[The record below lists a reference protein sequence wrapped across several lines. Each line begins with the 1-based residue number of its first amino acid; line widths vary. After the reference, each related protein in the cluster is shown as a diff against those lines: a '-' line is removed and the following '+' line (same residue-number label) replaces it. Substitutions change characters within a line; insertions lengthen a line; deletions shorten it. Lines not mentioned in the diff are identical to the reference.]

1 MTTVR
6 GRLPDGRTVEVDT
19 EGEAIAAV
27 REVSPSADDP
37 WLAPGF
43 IDLQVNGYGGFDV
56 NGDQVGPEA
65 VAGMAHALA
74 SAGTTSFAPTVITA
88 SEAAIH
94 TSLAAIVAARES
106 DPAVAAAIPLIHVEG
121 PHLSDQE
128 GPRGV
133 HPVEQIRPPDLAE
146 FDRWQATA
154 RGLIGIVTISAHWDG
169 APDYT
174 RGLVARGVRVAIG
187 HTHASPEQ
195 LTAVVDAGATLSTH
209 LGNGA
214 HAVLPRHPN
223 YLWTQLADDRLTAGL
238 IADGHHLPAD
248 TFKVMLRAK
257 TPDLVILVSDAVAL
271 AGMPPGEYVQPVGG
285 TVRLEPSGRLGHLGT
300 PFLAGS
306 AARLADC
313 VAFAAGLAEGGLA
326 TAVEC
331 ATRNPARVLGDPHRG
346 VLRPGARADLVAF
359 DWRPGDLTLG
369 LRDVLVGGR
378 S

>member
-6 GRLPDGRTVEVDT
+6 GRLPDGRTVEVDA

-27 REVSPSADDP
+27 REVSPFADDP

-56 NGDQVGPEA
+56 NGDQVGPDA

-74 SAGTTSFAPTVITA
+74 GAGTTSFAPTVITA
-88 SEAAIH
+88 SETTIH
-94 TSLAAIVAARES
+94 ASLAAIVAARES

-154 RGLIGIVTISAHWDG
+154 RGLIGIVTISAHWPG

-187 HTHASPEQ
+187 HTHAGPEQ
-195 LTAVVDAGATLSTH
+195 LTAVVD
-209 LGNGA
+209 
-214 HAVLPRHPN
+214 
-223 YLWTQLADDRLTAGL
+223 D
-238 IADGHHLPAD
+238 
-248 TFKVMLRAK
+248 
-257 TPDLVILVSDAVAL
+257 
-271 AGMPPGEYVQPVGG
+271 
-285 TVRLEPSGRLGHLGT
+285 
-300 PFLAGS
+300 
-306 AARLADC
+306 
-313 VAFAAGLAEGGLA
+313 
-326 TAVEC
+326 
-331 ATRNPARVLGDPHRG
+331 
-346 VLRPGARADLVAF
+346 
-359 DWRPGDLTLG
+359 
-369 LRDVLVGGR
+369 
-378 S
+378 